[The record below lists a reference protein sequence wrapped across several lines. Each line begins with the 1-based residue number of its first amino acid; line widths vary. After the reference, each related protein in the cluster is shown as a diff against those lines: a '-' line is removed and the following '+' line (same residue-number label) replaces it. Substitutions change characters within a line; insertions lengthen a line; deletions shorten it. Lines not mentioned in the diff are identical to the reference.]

1 MVHPQDRK
9 LFVKVKGNCLSDQN
23 ILTKNNLREKGFIWL
38 TMMDYIRDSSSR
50 KLAGRFASVLR
61 KQSVTRKEGQA
72 GKLQGWPPV
81 IFFI

>member
-1 MVHPQDRK
+1 MMKCPE
-9 LFVKVKGNCLSDQN
+9 
-23 ILTKNNLREKGFIWL
+23 KNNLREKGFIWL

-72 GKLQGWPPV
+72 GKLQGWTPV